1 MTKFFLLTLLLPLP
15 LTLPAF
21 FLSRRKK
28 EKESWLLPFVHI
40 PAIMFWFILMTLGYG
55 AQSLANLGE
64 VFYLAIATVVL
75 AYLKIFVAD
84 RFTAR
89 HILTTY
95 GTVAVL
101 AGSAFLLR
109 ALMPHLPE

>member
-1 MTKFFLLTLLLPLP
+1 MIELLFLTLLLPL
-15 LTLPAF
+15 LLILPAF

-28 EKESWLLPFVHI
+28 EKESLLLPFVHI
-40 PAIMFWFILMTLGYG
+40 PAITLWVLLLTLGYG
-55 AQSLANLGE
+55 AQSLANFIE
-64 VFYLAIATVVL
+64 VIYLAMAAVVFP
-75 AYLKIFVAD
+75 YLKVFIVD

-101 AGSAFLLR
+101 AVGAFVLR
-109 ALMPHLPE
+109 ALMPWLPE